1 MIYINGPRYMHIHFR
16 DGHCCL
22 WKDVNEGKGGKETT
36 CTKFLYTKDSS
47 FIFQLFVSQVL
58 LCDTVHMDSSVLLS
72 TSILDVILMILSLSC
87 SGIHVNPWMFL

>member
-1 MIYINGPRYMHIHFR
+1 MVTVVFGRM
-16 DGHCCL
+16 L
-22 WKDVNEGKGGKETT
+22 TKVKGARKQHVQS
-36 CTKFLYTKDSS
+36 FLYTKDSS